1 MICDNCKAKFGYGY
15 KYCTECGNKVNENL
29 LEESY
34 NETVWGKLDGFI
46 KKYEGFTLKK
56 ITNNRIFKIVVLL
69 LTVLL
74 TYFGFFG
81 NEYQLHIAESGAYAV
96 QYDVESEEYYVLS
109 DADAF
114 TVSIHI
120 PKYCDYVQFTG
131 YAGGD
136 KESLKMKPEEC
147 HIEIT
152 KGKYDYMTVEAMKGE
167 KAVQSL
173 KFSAPIQK

>member
-15 KYCTECGNKVNENL
+15 KYCTQCGNEVRETQL
-29 LEESY
+29 DEAY
-34 NETVWGKLDGFI
+34 NETIWGKVDGFI
-46 KKYEGFTLKK
+46 NKYQGFTLKK
-56 ITNNRIFKIVVLL
+56 IIDNWIFKIAVLL

-81 NEYQLHIAESGAYAV
+81 NEYQLHIAESGAYSV
-96 QYDVESEEYYVLS
+96 QYDVESKEYYVLS
-109 DADAF
+109 DSNAF

-120 PKYCDYVQFTG
+120 PKYCDSVQFTG
-131 YAGGD
+131 YTGD
-136 KESLKMKPEEC
+136 DKDSLQMNPDEC
-147 HIEIT
+147 HIEII

-167 KAVQSL
+167 KAVQSF